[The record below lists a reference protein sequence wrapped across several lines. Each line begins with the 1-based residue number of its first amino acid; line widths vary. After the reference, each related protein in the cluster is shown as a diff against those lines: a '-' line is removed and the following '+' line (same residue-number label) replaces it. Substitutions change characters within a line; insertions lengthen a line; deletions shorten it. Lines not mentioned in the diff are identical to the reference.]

1 MAELTGAQLQRTCAP
16 LYPSF
21 ALESFAAL
29 VLFFFFLYLSIII
42 STRQQ
47 LKTPAKSI
55 AKLIWHSLTGW
66 WEDTVRVLS
75 RWSEMGE
82 MSMPKRLRFCRRLN
96 ATICRSQAVIALLA
110 VTRWL
115 HINNVNGFRY
125 LGYAFTCPLMQ
136 AELILII
143 APIVPCY
150 RMVTQMTA
158 IITFLMLLSG
168 YIASQFD
175 GKLWEG
181 DLVLDRNLSFLTT
194 KGWVTLP
201 SMVILLFLSFVQIPV
216 LGLLYCWNGGGR
228 DGRFPAGYLTLLA
241 ITSVTWLLFP
251 IWWFLSFEG
260 EGYIQDTKLNGAG
273 FALLNM
279 TSKGAF
285 TMQMLSMVKRWKRDF
300 GPSSFGRQTSVDSA
314 VADLQN
320 LSPRSNKTEKS
331 ADWIINGLKTFDQGS
346 DNSLDRV
353 PGLGPEAQAPPPPE
367 KTIVLDT
374 TCLSDEVLVSELA
387 RRINLSSVGNTDH
400 IVGKPLDPQELFKQA
415 LDKEIAMACS
425 KFACEDD
432 DEDDEE

>member
-1 MAELTGAQLQRTCAP
+1 
-16 LYPSF
+16 
-21 ALESFAAL
+21 
-29 VLFFFFLYLSIII
+29 
-42 STRQQ
+42 
-47 LKTPAKSI
+47 
-55 AKLIWHSLTGW
+55 
-66 WEDTVRVLS
+66 
-75 RWSEMGE
+75 
-82 MSMPKRLRFCRRLN
+82 
-96 ATICRSQAVIALLA
+96 LA

-158 IITFLMLLSG
+158 LITFLMLLSG

-175 GKLWEG
+175 GPLWDG
-181 DLVLDRNLSFLTT
+181 DFVLDRNLSFLTM

-201 SMVILLFLSFVQIPV
+201 SVVILCFLSFVQIPV
-216 LGLLYCWNGGGR
+216 LGLIYCCNGGGR
-228 DGRFPAGYLTLLA
+228 DGNFPRGYLKLLA
-241 ITSVTWLLFP
+241 ITSFTWLLFP
-251 IWWFLSFEG
+251 CWWFLSFEG
-260 EGYIQDTKLNGAG
+260 AGYIQDTKLNGLG
-273 FALLNM
+273 FVLMNM

-300 GPSSFGRQTSVDSA
+300 GDSGFGRQTSLDSA
-314 VADLQN
+314 VSDFQN

-331 ADWIINGLKTFDQGS
+331 ADWMINGLKTWDQGS
-346 DNSLDRV
+346 DNSLDGV
-353 PGLGPEAQAPPPPE
+353 PGLGHETQAPPPPE

-400 IVGKPLDPQELFKQA
+400 IVGKPLDPQELFMQA
-415 LDKEIAMACS
+415 LDKEIHMACA
-425 KFACEDD
+425 KFAD
-432 DEDDEE
+432 DESDEE

>member
-75 RWSEMGE
+75 R
-82 MSMPKRLRFCRRLN
+82 LN
-96 ATICRSQAVIALLA
+96 ATICRRIVIALLA
-110 VTRWL
+110 RDPWL

-125 LGYAFTCPLMQ
+125 LGYACASSWRRL
-136 AELILII
+136 
-143 APIVPCY
+143 PCY
-150 RMVTQMTA
+150 RM
-158 IITFLMLLSG
+158 
-168 YIASQFD
+168 FD

-346 DNSLDRV
+346 ENSLDRV
-353 PGLGPEAQAPPPPE
+353 PGPGPEAQAPPPPE

>member
-1 MAELTGAQLQRTCAP
+1 MATTAELMRICAP
-16 LYPSF
+16 LYPSI
-21 ALESFAAL
+21 ALESAANFGL
-29 VLFFFFLYLSIII
+29 FLFFSYLSILI
-42 STRQQ
+42 STKHQV
-47 LKTPAKSI
+47 KTPARAICRMLWS
-55 AKLIWHSLTGW
+55 SLKEW
-66 WEDTVRVLS
+66 AEDTWRVLR
-75 RWSEMGE
+75 RWPHMHEMELGQ
-82 MSMPKRLRFCRRLN
+82 RFRYCRRLN
-96 ATICRSQAVIALLA
+96 ATICRLSAGIALITI
-110 VTRWL
+110 TRWF

-125 LGYAFTCPLMQ
+125 LGYALTCPLMQ

-346 DNSLDRV
+346 ENSLDRV